1 MHPPTASGVL
11 PPTIGTPSVLI
22 AHGDLQLRQ
31 GYRVQFETAGWTVLE
46 SADGRDALAKA
57 LTTAPSLV
65 VLDAELR
72 YIDGCSLCELLRRDG
87 VTAAAPILL
96 VTNDGIPM
104 SEQRARQAGANAVL
118 AKPASSDR
126 VLEMARALISQAASA
141 GSPAGDTLAAPAPA
155 ESYPRSDAERR
166 HSLSKSFPRFDTTT
180 PPAAPP
186 ALMCPSCDRS
196 LTYNH
201 SHVGGVSERH
211 REQWDYYSCPTC
223 GATLQYRQRT
233 RKLRRVQ

>member
-1 MHPPTASGVL
+1 MHPPITSDAL

-22 AHGDLQLRQ
+22 ANGDTRLRQ
-31 GYRVQFETAGWTVLE
+31 DYRAQFESAGWIVLE

-57 LTTAPSLV
+57 LTSAPSLM
-65 VLDAELR
+65 VLDAELA
-72 YIDGCSLCELLRRDG
+72 YIDGCALCGLLRRDG
-87 VTAAAPILL
+87 ATAAASILL

-104 SEQRARQAGANAVL
+104 SEQRARQAGADAVVT
-118 AKPASSDR
+118 KRASSAR
-126 VLEMARALISQAASA
+126 VLEMARALTNQAASA
-141 GSPAGDTLAAPAPA
+141 GSPAGETRSEAGPT
-155 ESYPRSDAERR
+155 ESYARSDAERR
-166 HSLSKSFPRFDTTT
+166 HSLSKSFPRFNTTS
-180 PPAAPP
+180 PPSAPP

-196 LTYNH
+196 LSYDH